1 MMRHGGMM
9 GPAAMRIIFALMD
22 SDSDGTVSV
31 EEFQAAHERIF
42 KAMDADKDGTRG
54 LPHPKFTLCEIVG
67 MY

>member
-1 MMRHGGMM
+1 
-9 GPAAMRIIFALMD
+9 
-22 SDSDGTVSV
+22 V
-31 EEFQAAHERIF
+31 EEARHVAPRRHDGPGCYAYYLRIF